1 VLSSWSYGWIVWH
14 NMNFLLTHG
23 YANFFDFKRKTWVLT
38 IDIPWKL
45 GQLWSTLLLLFLWK
59 YKNLWICMIFY
70 MDGRENILVPWTLH
84 SYYFKCG
91 KKHSIFFKK
100 RWVLIWF
107 SAQNPKSQNT
117 ALATN
122 ALKCWI
128 LCERILKYNETF
140 LGYIHESLVFLITR
154 ISCIFHQE

>member
-45 GQLWSTLLLLFLWK
+45 GHLWSTLLLPFIWK
-59 YKNLWICMIFY
+59 YVNFWICMIFFIW
-70 MDGRENILVPWTLH
+70 MV
-84 SYYFKCG
+84 G
-91 KKHSIFFKK
+91 KYSGTMKTTFLLLQMWGKIFHFLKK
-100 RWVLIWF
+100 RWASVRFL
-107 SAQNPKSQNT
+107 AHNPKSQYI
-117 ALATN
+117 ALATK
-122 ALKCWI
+122 ALKWGL
-128 LCERILKYNETF
+128 LCEGILKYNRTF

-154 ISCIFHQE
+154 ISCIFYH